1 MCVSPNKF
9 IDCHIDDRFILQ
21 ILFKRSLSS
30 KQWLSL
36 LILTAGCMIHASG
49 SGSELTSGSE
59 SSEEN
64 LEEDLVKFGMGCV
77 FILVQVLC
85 SVVAGVYNEYLIKS
99 DGADI
104 HIMIQNVFMYLDS
117 IFCNALLLGAK
128 VKTTFIIDHG
138 RVVDVQHIQGD
149 LISAFSATSLS
160 SLTNP
165 LVLTLIINNAV
176 LGIVTS
182 LFLKKLNSIL
192 KAFASALELVI
203 TAILSVPILRIPLTP
218 TTVMALGN

>member
-1 MCVSPNKF
+1 
-9 IDCHIDDRFILQ
+9 
-21 ILFKRSLSS
+21 
-30 KQWLSL
+30 
-36 LILTAGCMIHASG
+36 MIHASG
-49 SGSELTSGSE
+49 SGSEVTSD
-59 SSEEN
+59 SSKDN
-64 LEEDLVKFGMGCV
+64 SEEDLVKFGTGCV

-85 SVVAGVYNEYLIKS
+85 SVLAGVYNEYLIKS
-99 DGADI
+99 EGADI
-104 HIMIQNVFMYLDS
+104 DIMIQNVFMYLDS

-128 VKTTFIIDHG
+128 VKTTFMTDSG
-138 RVVDVQHIQGD
+138 CVVDVQYFQGD

-203 TAILSVPILRIPLTP
+203 TAVLSVPILGIPLTP
-218 TTVMALGN
+218 TTVMALGKTAVRNCWKTLMMTLYFRSHIGGCGDVRSKSSPKS